1 MSALSGSLAGCQRR
15 GGSVAVVDA
24 PSHELL
30 DALHFA
36 TTNVL
41 RSPAGRA
48 NKWKVT
54 PVAPTDI
61 ARSCSG
67 EASTQSRVADR
78 TLQSALEQRASDIHI
93 EPAEMPT
100 ASACVST
107 AYCILYRMFPGCR
120 SRINRQIKSAG
131 QPGYCEHRLPQDGQF
146 TVELAGN
153 AVSFVLRP
161 YHVGVVKR
169 WY

>member
-15 GGSVAVVDA
+15 GVHVAVVDA

-36 TTNVL
+36 PPNVL

-54 PVAPTDI
+54 PAHTTDI

-67 EASTQSRVADR
+67 EASAQSRVLTR

-93 EPAEMPT
+93 EPRTMPT

-107 AYCILYRMFPGCR
+107 AYCILYRSFTGCR

-131 QPGYCEHRLPQDGQF
+131 KPGIAEHRLPQDGQF

-153 AVSFVLRP
+153 ASHFVLRP
-161 YHVGVVKR
+161 
-169 WY
+169 